1 MRAPILVVA
10 SGRQLAVLRGVG
22 VHTEVVGLYLN
33 PPDNTAVFS
42 FDEKSSVQVPD
53 RTQPG
58 LPLAAEGGPRGD
70 DDV

>member
-1 MRAPILVVA
+1 MAPILRLA
-10 SGRQLAVLRGVG
+10 SGHRAAVLRGVG

-33 PPDNTAVFS
+33 PPENAAVFS
-42 FDEKSSVQVPD
+42 FDEKSSVRAPD
-53 RTQPG
+53 RMQPG